1 LGKWQFEELRRMSRG
16 RNENPGMKKVG
27 DDLAPY
33 RRLVELQKQM
43 IELAQQHE
51 QSKRRRDALRDQ
63 MVREVIGQQP
73 VRRGLRHRLQR
84 SGVKLLKRVPG
95 FATGKPNFGAFGCY
109 SMADATQ
116 KVVKAVGK

>member
-1 LGKWQFEELRRMSRG
+1 MSRG
-16 RNENPGMKKVG
+16 RNDNSGEKTVA
-27 DDLAPY
+27 DDLEPY

-63 MVREVIGQQP
+63 MVREVTDRRP

-84 SGVKLLKRVPG
+84 SAAKLLNRVPG
-95 FATGKPNFGAFGCY
+95 FAAGKPNFGTLNPKQPSSC
-109 SMADATQ
+109 
-116 KVVKAVGK
+116 